1 MKKVIPL
8 FQNGSVQEIL
18 CNASDK
24 GFTELLIVGKGQD
37 GLYYLN
43 KTEFSSSC
51 EIVGV
56 LEMGKQWVLEQM
68 D

>member
-8 FQNGSVQEIL
+8 FSNGTVQDIL
-18 CNASDK
+18 CQSADK
-24 GFTELLIVGKGQD
+24 NFTEVLVIGKGRD

-43 KTEFSSSC
+43 KSEFSSSC

-56 LEMGKQWVLEQM
+56 LEMGKQWVFEQM